1 MTVLFFIVFFSACI
15 AAGLPA
21 NFFPTGEWYKSL
33 AKPTWV
39 PPDWVFPIVWLTL
52 YCFISYAAARV
63 AIGPEMSLGMA
74 FWALQ
79 ISLNTLWTPV
89 FFGLRRI
96 KHGFY
101 ILVALWLSVAAT
113 MVCFFAVDTI
123 AGVLFVPYLIW
134 VSIAGA
140 LNLAVW
146 RLNPEEAERMP

>member
-1 MTVLFFIVFFSACI
+1 MIILFFIVFFSACI

-21 NFFPTGEWYKSL
+21 NFFPTGEWYEKL
-33 AKPTWV
+33 AKPPWT
-39 PPDWVFPIVWLTL
+39 PPNWAFPIVWITL

-63 AIGPEMSLGMA
+63 AMSPEIGLGLA

-96 KHGFY
+96 KQGFY
-101 ILVALWLSVAAT
+101 VLVGLWSSVAAT
-113 MVCFFAVDTI
+113 MICFFAVDII
-123 AGVLFVPYLIW
+123 AGVLFVPYLVW
-134 VSIAGA
+134 VSVAGA

-146 RLNPEEAERMP
+146 RLNPEEVAKMS